1 MNVMRE
7 LLQQKLAETEEKS
20 KEELQKDPW
29 RLGYHIMP
37 PAGWLNDPN
46 GLCQYGG
53 QYYVFFQYA
62 PFDAEGGLKMW
73 GEYTSR
79 DLVHWKYE
87 GAPLLPDSPFDC
99 HGVYS
104 GCAFTEDGIL
114 EIFYTGNVKYDGAYD
129 YIHDGREANIVYT
142 ASRDGKQF
150 QEKECLLTR
159 KDYPDGYTNHI
170 RDPKVWKQGK
180 KYYMV
185 LGGRKSS
192 DSGAVLLYTS
202 VDKKKWEPAGEIT
215 TKSPFGYM
223 WECPDLF
230 QMEGRWILSVSPQ
243 GLGKEAYCYQN
254 VYQSGWFLLD
264 GEPEGEYQLSSF
276 QEWDMGF
283 DFYAPQTFQDES
295 GRRLLIG
302 WAGMPDAEE
311 EYQNPTVEKG
321 WQHALTVPREL
332 TFKNGRVYQ
341 YPAEEISCLRGK
353 EQEVITGQEIQLEN
367 PWFDWE
373 IKGISSEKC
382 VITIEKECCFTYED
396 GICSL
401 EFTGSLGAG
410 RKERR
415 ALLPNLDE
423 IRVLGDASML
433 EIYLNRGECVFTTRF
448 YPQNTSRHLAYE
460 CSMGKSRLWQMELS
474 K

>member
-20 KEELQKDPW
+20 KEVQQKDAW

-46 GLCQYGG
+46 GLCQYGD

-73 GEYTSR
+73 GQYSSR

-87 GAPLLPDSPFDC
+87 GAPILPDSPFDC

-114 EIFYTGNVKYDGAYD
+114 EIFYTGNVKYEGAYD
-129 YIHDGREANIVYT
+129 YIHNGREANIVYT

-150 QEKECLLTR
+150 LEKECLLTN

-170 RDPKVWKQGK
+170 RDPKVWRQGK

-192 DSGAVLLYTS
+192 DTGAVLLYTS
-202 VDKKKWEPAGEIT
+202 SDKKKWTLAGEIT
-215 TKSPFGYM
+215 TKAPFGYM

-230 QMEGRWILSVSPQ
+230 EMDSQWILSVSPQ
-243 GLGKEAYCYQN
+243 GLEKEAYCYQN

-264 GEPEGEYQLSSF
+264 GEPEGEYRLSDF

-283 DFYAPQTFQDES
+283 DFYAPQTFQDKN

-302 WAGMPDAEE
+302 WAGMPDAADQ
-311 EYQNPTVEKG
+311 YQNPTVERG

-332 TFKNGRVYQ
+332 TLQNKRVYQ
-341 YPAEEISCLRGK
+341 YPAEEINCLRGK
-353 EQEVITGQEIQLEN
+353 EQEIFTGQEIQLEN

-373 IKGISSEKC
+373 ITEISSEKC
-382 VITIEKECCFTYED
+382 VITIEQECRFTYED
-396 GICSL
+396 GICCL

-415 ALLPNLDE
+415 ALLSNLNK
-423 IRVLGDASML
+423 IRILGDASML
-433 EIYLNRGECVFTTRF
+433 EIYLNDGECVFTTRF
-448 YPQNTSRHLAYE
+448 YPKGTSRHLAYE
-460 CSMGKSRLWQMELS
+460 CNAAKSRLWQMEPS